1 MPIRSE
7 KMPYIVKSSEKTRK
21 SGADGETKALLYLM
35 NFRDDSDEIHYFVV
49 DFFNDLTGMDRFTT
63 KLWDVQSK
71 SAKNNSP
78 KAIGKELVTLFKNYM
93 SEIEFTYYILFFG
106 GVTNSFRIN
115 NVLNKFDIGNITQA
129 AKDKLILGLKEE
141 ALSKEYINN
150 ADITDENI
158 DSFLKKVL
166 FVIDD
171 KKPSEYVKAI
181 IKNHPNIV
189 PEEKLL
195 NAIFNEIREE
205 QSGKKNSNVE
215 GIIIQTTDEVL
226 NYCRHLTNSEIRLL
240 TLQRI
245 INRNPVEKGIPR
257 SFISIYNTWAPEKQ
271 IEMVD
276 NCKQSLC
283 RALFNKNSANAFW
296 TLFENIYTIITQN
309 PLFDVQKIYL
319 NISNDIKNATPDFDA
334 LSLKYFISVI
344 KDGIQDDN

>member
-1 MPIRSE
+1 
-7 KMPYIVKSSEKTRK
+7 MPYIVKSSEKTRK

-93 SEIEFTYYILFFG
+93 SEIEFTHYILFFG

-115 NVLNKFDIGNITQA
+115 NDLNKFDIGNITQA

-205 QSGKKNSNVE
+205 
-215 GIIIQTTDEVL
+215 
-226 NYCRHLTNSEIRLL
+226 
-240 TLQRI
+240 
-245 INRNPVEKGIPR
+245 
-257 SFISIYNTWAPEKQ
+257 
-271 IEMVD
+271 
-276 NCKQSLC
+276 
-283 RALFNKNSANAFW
+283 
-296 TLFENIYTIITQN
+296 
-309 PLFDVQKIYL
+309 
-319 NISNDIKNATPDFDA
+319 
-334 LSLKYFISVI
+334 
-344 KDGIQDDN
+344 